1 MDECNGASR
10 FPSVSLEVILTQTD
24 TTVGFLSQDS
34 QKLYEIKS
42 RVSTKPFLKV
52 YGSFRLFLSHKN
64 RVPHAMKSQVRRSK
78 KTTYIVKNRAFRVA
92 RVPLA
97 SSVLRKNDWCFST
110 SANES
115 GKHFDREFCEAKADV
130 VIEGAERLCE
140 RDSSKLIKLSH
151 TKKKRLR

>member
-1 MDECNGASR
+1 MEVSAFF
-10 FPSVSLEVILTQTD
+10 FPTK
-24 TTVGFLSQDS
+24 TVCR
-34 QKLYEIKS
+34 Y
-42 RVSTKPFLKV
+42 
-52 YGSFRLFLSHKN
+52 
-64 RVPHAMKSQVRRSK
+64 AMRSQVRRSK

-140 RDSSKLIKLSH
+140 RDSSKLIKLSIH